1 MADTTIISRP
11 TSGDRT
17 ERLRPAGSSL
27 EAWTSHD
34 WQSGVQIE
42 NANALDAFVVR
53 TANSTYEITVLSPAT
68 GDILVRGGA
77 FFPVVTKARLAGASL
92 GGSFLKRH
100 GIYVGFRLE
109 FVSDQTPIVG
119 TDHHDQPRSRRR
131 QPLNV
136 PSCKL

>member
-17 ERLRPAGSSL
+17 SGCTRGQFARGVDVARLAIGRADRKRQRTRRVRRPHGEFHLRDHRA
-27 EAWTSHD
+27 
-34 WQSGVQIE
+34 
-42 NANALDAFVVR
+42 
-53 TANSTYEITVLSPAT
+53 SPAT

-109 FVSDQTPIVG
+109 FVSDQTPIV
-119 TDHHDQPRSRRR
+119 TTPVQTITVNHDRGAA
-131 QPLNV
+131 NH
-136 PSCKL
+136 

>member
-11 TSGDRT
+11 TSSST
-17 ERLRPAGSSL
+17 SSERLRPAGSSL
-27 EAWTSHD
+27 EAWTAHD
-34 WQSGVQIE
+34 WRSGVQLE
-42 NANALDAFVVR
+42 HANALDAFVVR
-53 TANSTYEITVLSPAT
+53 TANSTYEITVLSPLT

-109 FVSDQTPIVG
+109 FVSDQTPIV
-119 TDHHDQPRSRRR
+119 TTPVQTITVNHDRGAA
-131 QPLNV
+131 NH
-136 PSCKL
+136 

>member
-11 TSGDRT
+11 TASRDT
-17 ERLRPAGSSL
+17 SERLRPAGSSL
-27 EAWTSHD
+27 EAWTAHN
-34 WQSGVQIE
+34 WQSGVQLE
-42 NANALDAFVVR
+42 NASALDAFVVR
-53 TANSTYEITVLSPAT
+53 TANSTYEITVLSPST

-109 FVSDQTPIVG
+109 FVSDQTPIVTTPVQTITVNQDRG
-119 TDHHDQPRSRRR
+119 AANH
-131 QPLNV
+131 
-136 PSCKL
+136 

>member
-17 ERLRPAGSSL
+17 ERLHPAGTSL
-27 EAWTSHD
+27 DAWTSHD

-109 FVSDQTPIVG
+109 FVSDQTPIV
-119 TDHHDQPRSRRR
+119 TTPVQTITVNHDRGSA
-131 QPLNV
+131 
-136 PSCKL
+136 SH